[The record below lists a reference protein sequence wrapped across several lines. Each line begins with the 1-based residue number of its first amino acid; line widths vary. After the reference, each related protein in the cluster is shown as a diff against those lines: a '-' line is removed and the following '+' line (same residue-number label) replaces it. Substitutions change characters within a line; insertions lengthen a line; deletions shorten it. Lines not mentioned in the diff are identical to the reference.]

1 MNKLLKKIVVL
12 LSAGALFTL
21 SAAPGRGGI
30 PAVRVEKVTTSAR
43 SEGQLYVGK
52 IEGSETVEIVA
63 RVSGTLWKAAF
74 REGSFVKKG
83 ALLFHIE
90 DTIYKENVNAA
101 RAALKAV
108 EAQLAYAAKEK
119 RRYEKLHTQK
129 ATSET
134 TYESAV
140 RTYELYKAQKMEAAA
155 KLALMENDLSYT
167 KIYSPIDGKIG
178 ANIFSEGNYITPG
191 KGVLATVV
199 KYDPVKIKF
208 AMAGA
213 DFLRYNKKG
222 EISARGLEVRRS
234 DGVPYKGKIK
244 INFYDNQINVE
255 TGTLMI
261 ELELENKDFSLIPG
275 SYVTVGF
282 SDVYSVP
289 RAAVS
294 ASAMMTDG
302 KKHFVYCVDKNNKIR
317 RREVVPGDIVGTQQ
331 NFISGLKAG
340 EVVVTGGM
348 HKVRPGT
355 EVKPVFSKI
364 LVK

>member
-12 LSAGALFTL
+12 LSAGALLTL

-52 IEGSETVEIVA
+52 IEGAETVEIVA

-74 REGSFVKKG
+74 KEGSFVKKG

-167 KIYSPIDGKIG
+167 KIYSPIL
-178 ANIFSEGNYITPG
+178 F
-191 KGVLATVV
+191 
-199 KYDPVKIKF
+199 
-208 AMAGA
+208 
-213 DFLRYNKKG
+213 
-222 EISARGLEVRRS
+222 
-234 DGVPYKGKIK
+234 
-244 INFYDNQINVE
+244 
-255 TGTLMI
+255 
-261 ELELENKDFSLIPG
+261 FSLPEE
-275 SYVTVGF
+275 S
-282 SDVYSVP
+282 
-289 RAAVS
+289 
-294 ASAMMTDG
+294 
-302 KKHFVYCVDKNNKIR
+302 
-317 RREVVPGDIVGTQQ
+317 
-331 NFISGLKAG
+331 
-340 EVVVTGGM
+340 
-348 HKVRPGT
+348 
-355 EVKPVFSKI
+355 
-364 LVK
+364 